1 MIMKV
6 TDHYL
11 HNVYFLDIPTESR
24 VWLATPNLNKGVTV
38 YNERLFT
45 QSGVE
50 YRTWDAYK
58 SKLAA
63 CIQSNLKNIP
73 QLDDLRILYLGAATG
88 TTVSHVSD
96 IVGPNKGIIVALEF
110 SAKAARRLIQL
121 AKTRPNIIPVVADAR
136 NPGEYATMVHAVDFI
151 FQDISQ
157 VNQAQIFIDNAK
169 AFLKPGGKAIFII
182 KAASI
187 DTTKTVEVVTEEVV
201 NQVKKAGFTVESVV
215 DISRFEKEH
224 RALLISN

>member
-1 MIMKV
+1 MKI

-24 VWLATPNLNKGVTV
+24 VWLATANLNKGVTV

-45 QSGVE
+45 QSGIE
-50 YRTWDAYK
+50 YRTWDAFK

-63 CIQSNLKNIP
+63 CIQSGMKDIP
-73 QLDDLRILYLGAATG
+73 QLENLRILYLGAATG

-96 IVGPNKGIIVALEF
+96 IIGSNEGRILALEF

-121 AKTRPNIIPVVADAR
+121 AKTRTNIIPVVADAR
-136 NPGEYATMVHAVDFI
+136 HPGEYATIVHAVDFVYL
-151 FQDISQ
+151 DISQ
-157 VNQAQIFIDNAK
+157 DNQAQIFIDYAN

-187 DTTKTVEVVTEEVV
+187 DTTKTVEAVTEEVV
-201 NQVKKAGFTVESVV
+201 SMVMKAGFTVETVA
-215 DISRFEKEH
+215 DIIKFEKEH

>member
-1 MIMKV
+1 MKI

-11 HNVYFLDIPTESR
+11 HNVYFLDIPPESR
-24 VWLATPNLNKGVTV
+24 VWLATANMNKGTTV

-63 CIQSNLKNIP
+63 FIQSSKSKDIP
-73 QLDDLRILYLGAATG
+73 QLENLRILYLGAATG

-96 IVGPNKGIIVALEF
+96 IVGSNEGKILALEF

-136 NPGEYATMVHAVDFI
+136 HPGEYATNVHAVDFI

-169 AFLKPGGKAIFII
+169 AFLKKGGKAIFII

-187 DTTKTVEVVTEEVV
+187 DTTKTVEAVTEDVV
-201 NQVKKAGFTVESVV
+201 DQVKKAGFTVETVV
-215 DISRFEKEH
+215 DISKYEKEH

>member
-1 MIMKV
+1 MKI
-6 TDHYL
+6 TNHYL

-24 VWLATPNLNKGVTV
+24 VWLATPNMNKGATV

-45 QSGVE
+45 QSGIE

-63 CIQSNLKNIP
+63 CIQSGMKDIP
-73 QLDDLRILYLGAATG
+73 QLEELRILYLGAATG

-96 IVGPNKGIIVALEF
+96 IVGTNNGKILALEF

-121 AKTRPNIIPVVADAR
+121 AKTRSNIIPVVADAR
-136 NPGEYATMVHAVDFI
+136 HPGEYATIVHAVDFI

-169 AFLKPGGKAIFII
+169 AFLKKGAKAIFII

-187 DTTKTVEVVTEEVV
+187 DTTKTVEAVTDECVDLV
-201 NQVKKAGFTVESVV
+201 TKAGFTVETVA
-215 DISRFEKEH
+215 DISKFEKEH

>member
-1 MIMKV
+1 MKI

-24 VWLATPNLNKGVTV
+24 VWLATENMNKGVTV

-45 QSGVE
+45 QSNVE

-63 CIQSNLKNIP
+63 CIQSGMKDIP
-73 QLDDLRILYLGAATG
+73 QLENLRILYLGAATG

-96 IVGPNKGIIVALEF
+96 IVGTNKGRILALEF

-121 AKTRPNIIPVVADAR
+121 AKTRSNIIPVVADAR
-136 NPGEYATMVHAVDFI
+136 HPGEYATIVHAVDFI

-187 DTTKTVEVVTEEVV
+187 DSTKTVEAVTEDVV
-201 NQVKKAGFTVESVV
+201 EKVMKAGFTVETVA
-215 DISRFEKEH
+215 DISKFEKEH
-224 RALLISN
+224 RALLITN

>member
-1 MIMKV
+1 MKI

-24 VWLATPNLNKGVTV
+24 VWLATANMNKGVTV

-50 YRTWDAYK
+50 YRTWDAFK

-63 CIQSNLKNIP
+63 CIQSGMNDIP
-73 QLDDLRILYLGAATG
+73 QLEDLRVLYLGAATG

-96 IVGPNKGIIVALEF
+96 IIGSNKGRILALEF

-121 AKTRPNIIPVVADAR
+121 AKTRSNIIPVVADAR
-136 NPGEYATMVHAVDFI
+136 HPGEYATIVHAVDFI

-187 DTTKTVEVVTEEVV
+187 DTTKTVELVTEEVV
-201 NQVKKAGFTVESVV
+201 DQVMKAGFTVETLA
-215 DISRFEKEH
+215 DISKFEKEH

>member
-1 MIMKV
+1 MKI
-6 TDHYL
+6 TDHYI
-11 HNVYFLDIPTESR
+11 HNVFYLDISTESR
-24 VWLATPNLNKGVTV
+24 VWLATINLNKGTTV

-63 CIQSNLKNIP
+63 CIQSGMKDIP
-73 QLDDLRILYLGAATG
+73 QLENLRILYLGAATG

-96 IVGPNKGIIVALEF
+96 IVGTNSGRILALEF

-121 AKTRPNIIPVVADAR
+121 AKTRSNIIPVVADAR
-136 NPGEYATMVHAVDFI
+136 NPGEYSTIVHAVDFI

-187 DTTKTVEVVTEEVV
+187 DTTKTVEAVTEDVV
-201 NQVKKAGFTVESVV
+201 DKVMKAGFTIETIA
-215 DISRFEKEH
+215 DISKFEKEH

>member
-1 MIMKV
+1 MKI

-24 VWLATPNLNKGVTV
+24 VWLATANMNKGVTV

-50 YRTWDAYK
+50 YRTWDAFK

-63 CIQSNLKNIP
+63 CIQSGMNDIP
-73 QLDDLRILYLGAATG
+73 QLEDLRILYLGAATG

-96 IVGPNKGIIVALEF
+96 IIGSNKGRILALEF

-121 AKTRPNIIPVVADAR
+121 AKTRSNIIPVVADAR
-136 NPGEYATMVHAVDFI
+136 HPGEYATIVHAVDFI

-187 DTTKTVEVVTEEVV
+187 DTTKTVELVTEEVV
-201 NQVKKAGFTVESVV
+201 DQVMKAGFTVETLA
-215 DISRFEKEH
+215 DISKFEKEH

>member
-1 MIMKV
+1 MKI

-11 HNVYFLDIPTESR
+11 HNVFFLDIPTESR
-24 VWLATPNLNKGVTV
+24 VWLATINMNKGTTV

-45 QSGVE
+45 QSNVE

-63 CIQSNLKNIP
+63 CIQSGMKDIP
-73 QLDDLRILYLGAATG
+73 QLENLRILYLGAATG

-96 IVGPNKGIIVALEF
+96 IIGSNKGKLLALEF

-121 AKTRPNIIPVVADAR
+121 AKTRNNIIPVVADAR
-136 NPGEYATMVHAVDFI
+136 HPGEYATIVHAVDFI

-187 DTTKTVEVVTEEVV
+187 DTTKTVEAVTEDVV
-201 NQVKKAGFTVESVV
+201 GKVKEAGFTVEVIA
-215 DISRFEKEH
+215 DISKFEKEH

>member
-1 MIMKV
+1 MKI

-24 VWLATPNLNKGVTV
+24 VWLATINLNKGTTV

-45 QSGVE
+45 QSNIE

-63 CIQSNLKNIP
+63 CIQSGMKDIP
-73 QLDDLRILYLGAATG
+73 QIENLRILYLGAATG

-96 IVGPNKGIIVALEF
+96 IIGLNEGKVLALEF

-121 AKTRPNIIPVVADAR
+121 AKTRSNIIPVVADAR
-136 NPGEYATMVHAVDFI
+136 HPGEYATIVHAVDFI

-187 DTTKTVEVVTEEVV
+187 DTTKSVEVVTEEVV
-201 NQVKKAGFTVESVV
+201 EKVKEAGFTVETVA
-215 DISRFEKEH
+215 DISKFEKEH

>member
-1 MIMKV
+1 MKI

-11 HNVYFLDIPTESR
+11 HNVFFLDIPTESR
-24 VWLATPNLNKGVTV
+24 VWLATANMNKGVTV

-63 CIQSNLKNIP
+63 FIQSSNSKDIP
-73 QLDDLRILYLGAATG
+73 QLENLRILYLGAATG

-96 IVGPNKGIIVALEF
+96 IVGSNQGKILALEF

-136 NPGEYATMVHAVDFI
+136 HPGEYATIVHAVDFI

-169 AFLKPGGKAIFII
+169 AFLKKDGKAIFII

-187 DTTKTVEVVTEEVV
+187 DTTKTVEIVTEEVV
-201 NQVKKAGFTVESVV
+201 DQVKKAGFTVESVV
-215 DISRFEKEH
+215 DISKYEKEH

>member
-1 MIMKV
+1 MKI

-11 HNVYFLDIPTESR
+11 TNVFFLDIPTESR
-24 VWLATPNLNKGVTV
+24 VWLATPNMNKGVTV

-63 CIQSNLKNIP
+63 CIQSNLKGIP
-73 QLDDLRILYLGAATG
+73 QLENLRILYLGAATG

-96 IVGPNKGIIVALEF
+96 IVGSGNGKILALEF

-121 AKTRPNIIPVVADAR
+121 TKNRQNIIPVVADAR
-136 NPGEYATMVHAVDFI
+136 HPGEYATIVHAVDFI

-169 AFLKPGGKAIFII
+169 AFLKKGGKAIFII

-187 DTTKTVEVVTEEVV
+187 DTTKTVEVVTEEVLS
-201 NQVKKAGFTVESVV
+201 QVKGAGFTVETVV
-215 DISRFEKEH
+215 DISKYEKEH

>member
-1 MIMKV
+1 MKI
-6 TDHYL
+6 TDFNL
-11 HNVYFLDIPTESR
+11 PNVHFLDIPTESR
-24 VWLATPNLNKGVTV
+24 HWLATVNLNKGMTV

-50 YRTWDAYK
+50 YRLWDAYK

-63 CIQSNLKNIP
+63 CIQSGMKIP
-73 QLDDLRILYLGAATG
+73 NFQNSRILYLGAATG
-88 TTVSHVSD
+88 STCSHVSD
-96 IVGPNKGIIVALEF
+96 IIGTGPGKLLALEF

-121 AKTRPNIIPVVADAR
+121 AKTRSNIIPVVADAR
-136 NPGEYATMVHAVDFI
+136 NPADYATTVRSVDFI

-169 AFLKPGGKAIFII
+169 AFLKPNGKAIFII

-187 DTTKTVEVVTEEVV
+187 DTTKTVEVITADTIEKVT
-201 NQVKKAGFTVESVV
+201 KAGFTVLETC
-215 DISRFEKEH
+215 DISKFEKEH